1 MVKKLKRLLSISVLL
16 ILVIISANCSLFS
29 GHVNEAKDYMAAGMY
44 DLAAQSLIKRTYE
57 KPDDAEVHVLLGECY
72 LHEGYYE
79 LAEEQFIKAR
89 RFDNYKYSPRVGIA
103 YKNAGDRATGD
114 NDYDKANNMYQNA
127 VEISPDLKEKIVQQL
142 YEKGKIYFLSG
153 EYDLADKQFELV
165 SNLDTAYNVEFC
177 DLFFK
182 LGHVADDNNCLKFY
196 KKVKKYSDTH
206 NAEIGNR
213 LLTIAY
219 SKNSELEILQWR
231 NEASLFI
238 ELPPDHQI
246 CIIGSNPFRLKK
258 GELSDLWMRVP
269 LVKNL
274 TVAVLIYSD
283 NYEVLNRDMEGN
295 IKVYRIWQG
304 EKLPQQL
311 SPDIK
316 IKAFESLMGE
326 IIIRK
331 KFIDE

>member
-1 MVKKLKRLLSISVLL
+1 MST
-16 ILVIISANCSLFS
+16 NCSLFN
-29 GHVNEAKDYMAAGMY
+29 GYVKEAKDYMAAGMN

-57 KPDDAEVHVLLGECY
+57 KPDDAEAQFLLGECY

-89 RFDNYKYSPRVGIA
+89 RFDNYKYFPRVGIA
-103 YKNAGDRATGD
+103 YKNAGDKANED
-114 NDYDKANNMYQNA
+114 NEYEIANNMYKKA
-127 VEISPDLKEKIVQQL
+127 IEIRPDLKEEIVQQL
-142 YEKGKIYFLSG
+142 YKKGKTYFGYG
-153 EYDLADKQFELV
+153 EFELADKQFELV
-165 SNLDTAYNVEFC
+165 SNLDRVHNVEFGN
-177 DLFFK
+177 LFFN
-182 LGHVADDNNCLKFY
+182 LGHAADVNNCLKFY
-196 KKVKKYSDTH
+196 KKAKKYSNTH
-206 NAEIGNR
+206 NDEIGNR

-219 SKNSELEILQWR
+219 SKNSELEIQQWR
-231 NEASLFI
+231 NEASGFI
-238 ELPPDHQI
+238 ELPPDYHI

-269 LVKNL
+269 LAKHL
-274 TVAVLIYSD
+274 TVAILSYSN
-283 NYEVLNRDMEGN
+283 NYEVLNRDMEGS
-295 IKVYRIWQG
+295 IRVYRIWEG